1 MVIGTNFFIMIK
13 HMVVGGDSMGWGQEL
28 KDRNLRYFKLISDK
42 FDVELFDTCV
52 PGLNNEMI
60 CRYTIDAVNELLYE
74 KNINFS
80 KILVCVA
87 FSYPDRIAYFN
98 KKDNSFLSLHPGLF
112 RKRENYFRK
121 IYEVSQC
128 LPDDTLP
135 SDVEH
140 FFNSQN
146 STIYFQYNLIN
157 WIYFLQLFLENKK
170 IKYTFNFNDKLTY
183 DILKQNQLVL
193 NQKQKDSITKIPIIN
208 HIQKDI
214 NHDLIFTESIENIT
228 IKNKYARG
236 SGNHPLEKAHLE
248 YSKLLGDFI
257 KEKIIND

>member
-1 MVIGTNFFIMIK
+1 MLE
-13 HMVVGGDSMGWGQEL
+13 HMVVAGDSMGWGEEL
-28 KDRNLRYFKLISDK
+28 KDRNFRYFKLISDK
-42 FDVELFDTCV
+42 FDVELSDTCV

-80 KILVCVA
+80 KILVCVT
-87 FSYPDRIAYFN
+87 FSFQDRIAYFN
-98 KKDNSFLSLHPGLF
+98 KKNNTIFSLHPGLF
-112 RKRENYFRK
+112 KKRENSFRR
-121 IYEVSQC
+121 IYKELQH

-140 FFNSQN
+140 HYNSQT
-146 STIYFQYNLIN
+146 SIIYFQYNLIN
-157 WIYFLQLFLENKK
+157 WVYLLQLFLQNKK
-170 IKYTFNFNDKLTY
+170 IKYIFSFNDSFTY
-183 DILKQNQLVL
+183 DIFKQDQSVL
-193 NQKQKDSITKIPIIN
+193 NQHQKNNLSRIPTLQ

-214 NHDLIFTESIENIT
+214 NYDLIFTESIENIT

-236 SGNHPLEKAHLE
+236 PGNHPLEKAHFE

-257 KEKIIND
+257 QEKIFND